1 MLPPGVGTISAMAKH
16 HAVKDEHL
24 DSRLRCPHDAR
35 LMEKVAIG
43 DFTID
48 RCAGCGGMWFDA
60 RELGKVLTSKHGV
73 EKLDIGAVVKS
84 NASGSLGELHCPR
97 DKSLLITTTDTTQ
110 SHIHMDACTVCGG
123 VFLNAGEL
131 QDLSEVTLKERL
143 RSLFKRS

>member
-1 MLPPGVGTISAMAKH
+1 MRPPGFGTISAMAKH

-24 DSRLRCPHDAR
+24 DSRLRCPYDAR

-43 DFTID
+43 DFTVD

-84 NASGSLGELHCPR
+84 NAAGALGELHCPR
-97 DKSLLITTTDTTQ
+97 DKSPLISTTDTTQ

-143 RSLFKRS
+143 RSLFKRP